1 MKIVRTAAAVRQQVR
16 AARAR
21 GEQIGFVPTMGFLHE
36 GHLALA
42 RRARGENGLV
52 VASIFVNPLQF
63 GPAEDF
69 DGYPRAPRRD
79 HTLLAREGV
88 DVCFEPRP
96 EAVYADDFSTL
107 VVVGDL
113 DEPLCGRF
121 RPGHFIG
128 VATVV
133 AKLLHAV
140 EPDRLYL
147 GAKDWQQS
155 RVIARM
161 IRDLELPV
169 ALVICPTVR
178 EPDGLAMSSRNTYL
192 SPEERAWAPNIH
204 RALSQTAA
212 EVLMGRLTQP
222 SEVTIAVRQRL
233 RGGLGRVQ
241 YAEILDAESLRP
253 VDSLRG
259 RLVLAAACFVGK
271 ARLIDNI
278 VFAVPARSGRAKT
291 GGSVDARRAKAGG
304 SVDAR
309 QSKSGPSSGV
319 HLATAGVP
327 ARTRHDTGTARADPA
342 RPPARRP
349 R

>member
-1 MKIVRTAAAVRQQVR
+1 MKVVRTQAAVRTAVR
-16 AARAR
+16 AARAS
-21 GEQIGFVPTMGFLHE
+21 GDQVGFVPTMGFLHE
-36 GHLALA
+36 GHLSLA

-63 GPAEDF
+63 GPAEDY
-69 DGYPRAPRRD
+69 DAYPQAPRRD
-79 HTLLAREGV
+79 HTLFAREGV
-88 DVCFEPRP
+88 DLCYEPRR
-96 EAVYADDFSTL
+96 EAVYANDFSTF
-107 VVVGDL
+107 VIVGDL

-169 ALVICPTVR
+169 ALVVCPTVR
-178 EPDGLAMSSRNTYL
+178 ESDGLAMSSRNTYL
-192 SPEERAWAPNIH
+192 TAEERAWAPNIH
-204 RALSQTAA
+204 RALSETAA
-212 EVLMGRLTQP
+212 EVCTGRLTSS
-222 SEVTIAVRQRL
+222 SEVTTVVRRRL

-241 YAEILDAESLRP
+241 YAEILDAESLDS
-253 VDSLRG
+253 VDPLRG
-259 RLVLAAACFVGK
+259 RLVLAAACFVGN
-271 ARLIDNI
+271 ARLIDNV
-278 VFAVPARSGRAKT
+278 VFSLPARSGRAK
-291 GGSVDARRAKAGG
+291 AGG
-304 SVDAR
+304 SIDG
-309 QSKSGPSSGV
+309 GPSKAGASDGV
-319 HLATAGVP
+319 RRAPTGAP
-327 ARTRHDTGTARADPA
+327 ARAHRDAGTAETGPA
-342 RPPARRP
+342 RSPARRL

>member
-1 MKIVRTAAAVRQQVR
+1 VKIVRTAVAVRTAVR

-21 GEQIGFVPTMGFLHE
+21 GERIGFVPTMGFLHE
-36 GHLALA
+36 GHLSLA

-69 DGYPRAPRRD
+69 DGYPQAPRRD
-79 HTLLAREGV
+79 HALLIREGV
-88 DVCFEPRP
+88 DLCYEPRAD
-96 EAVYADDFSTL
+96 AVYAEDFSTL
-107 VVVGDL
+107 IVVNDL

-121 RPGHFIG
+121 RSGHFIG

-155 RVIARM
+155 RVITRM

-169 ALVICPTVR
+169 ALVVCPTVR

-192 SPEERAWAPNIH
+192 TAQERAWAPNIH
-204 RALSQTAA
+204 RALSAIAA
-212 EVLMGRLTQP
+212 EVRAGRLTRP
-222 SEVTIAVRQRL
+222 GEVATAVRRCL

-253 VDSLRG
+253 VDLLRG
-259 RLVLAAACFVGK
+259 RLVLATACFVGK
-271 ARLIDNI
+271 ARLIDNV
-278 VFAVPARSGRAKT
+278 VFTVPSRAARGTRKAGAPGALSKAGTT
-291 GGSVDARRAKAGG
+291 GGSVKVGAKRAPRQADSAR
-304 SVDAR
+304 S
-309 QSKSGPSSGV
+309 
-319 HLATAGVP
+319 T
-327 ARTRHDTGTARADPA
+327 TW
-342 RPPARRP
+342 RP

>member
-1 MKIVRTAAAVRQQVR
+1 MKIVRTAAAVRTAVR

-21 GEQIGFVPTMGFLHE
+21 GERVGFVPTMGFLHE
-36 GHLALA
+36 GHLSLA

-69 DGYPRAPRRD
+69 DAYPQAPRHD
-79 HTLLAREGV
+79 HALLAREGV
-88 DVCFEPRP
+88 DLCYEPRR

-107 VVVGDL
+107 IVVADL
-113 DEPLCGRF
+113 DEPLCGRY

-133 AKLLHAV
+133 AKLLHTV

-155 RVIARM
+155 RVITRM

-169 ALVICPTVR
+169 ALVVCPTVR
-178 EPDGLAMSSRNTYL
+178 EPDGLAMSSRNSYL
-192 SPEERAWAPNIH
+192 TAEERAWAPSIH
-204 RALSQTAA
+204 RALSATAA
-212 EVLMGRLTQP
+212 DVRAGRLTRA
-222 SEVTIAVRQRL
+222 SEVTAAVRRRL
-233 RGGLGRVQ
+233 RDGHGRVQ

-253 VDSLRG
+253 VDPLRG
-259 RLVLAAACFVGK
+259 RLVLATACLVGK
-271 ARLIDNI
+271 ARLIDNE
-278 VFAVPARSGRAKT
+278 VFTVPVRSGRAKRKASTT
-291 GGSVDARRAKAGG
+291 GATGKAG
-304 SVDAR
+304 
-309 QSKSGPSSGV
+309 
-319 HLATAGVP
+319 
-327 ARTRHDTGTARADPA
+327 
-342 RPPARRP
+342 P

>member
-1 MKIVRTAAAVRQQVR
+1 VKIVRTAAAVRQQVR

-21 GEQIGFVPTMGFLHE
+21 GERIGFVPTMGSLHE

-42 RRARGENGLV
+42 RRARSENGLV

-79 HTLLAREGV
+79 HVRLAREGV
-88 DVCFEPRP
+88 DLCYEPRT
-96 EAVYADDFSTL
+96 EAVYAEDFSTL
-107 VVVGDL
+107 VIVGDL

-121 RPGHFIG
+121 RPGHFVG

-155 RVIARM
+155 RVIIRM

-169 ALVICPTVR
+169 ALVVCPTVR
-178 EPDGLAMSSRNTYL
+178 EPDGLALSSRNTYL
-192 SPEERAWAPNIH
+192 SAAERVWAPNIQ
-204 RALSQTAA
+204 RALAAAAA
-212 EVLMGRLTQP
+212 EVRAGRLTRA
-222 SEVTIAVRQRL
+222 SEVTTDVRRRL
-233 RGGLGRVQ
+233 RGGIGRLQ

-253 VDSLRG
+253 VDPLRG
-259 RLVLAAACFVGK
+259 RLVLAAACLVGK
-271 ARLIDNI
+271 ARLIDNV
-278 VFAVPARSGRAKT
+278 VFTVPVHLGSARRNGP
-291 GGSVDARRAKAGG
+291 GDARRAKKGASTSVRRAATDAHATTRRDAGIG
-304 SVDAR
+304 N
-309 QSKSGPSSGV
+309 
-319 HLATAGVP
+319 T
-327 ARTRHDTGTARADPA
+327 DPA
-342 RPPARRP
+342 RVSARRV